1 MPREWNRRVGYCSRL
16 VGGLIAFAVVAVTF
30 HRDVAAA
37 AILAAVMIVLL
48 AVTSAMLR
56 DGRR

>member
-1 MPREWNRRVGYCSRL
+1 MPHERNRLAGYCSRL
-16 VGGLIAFAVVAVTF
+16 VGGLIAFAVVAVTL

-37 AILAAVMIVLL
+37 AILAAVMIVVL

-56 DGRR
+56 DGRL